1 MGAILPPTPQVMAMR
16 KQGFTEE
23 EIEDVLRTDK
33 EIDRGANLFSL
44 DPELEVGAKKAR
56 RADRTDTPKKAVR
69 ERKEDVDKRRLIE
82 FLKNALENEISLSV
96 TDIDYIGT
104 TCEVVNP
111 EREFLFTYNGRK
123 FKVVLSCPR
132 S

>member
-16 KQGFTEE
+16 KQGFSEE
-23 EIEDVLRTDK
+23 EITDMLK
-33 EIDRGANLFSL
+33 CDREIDQGADLFPL
-44 DPELEVGAKKAR
+44 APELEVGAKRAR

-69 ERKEDVDKRRLIE
+69 ERKEDVDKGVLLE
-82 FLKNALENEISLSV
+82 QLYNA
-96 TDIDYIGT
+96 IGST
-104 TCEVVNP
+104 PINATCEVINP